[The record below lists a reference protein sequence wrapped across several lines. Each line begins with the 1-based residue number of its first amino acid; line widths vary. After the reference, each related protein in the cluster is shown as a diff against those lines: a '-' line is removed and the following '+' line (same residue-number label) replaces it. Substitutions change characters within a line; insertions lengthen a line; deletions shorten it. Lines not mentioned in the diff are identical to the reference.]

1 MIPSRTTTRGVFTSP
16 ASMASFRPKSD
27 TIQSNKPS
35 SVLVRPVGAKG
46 VADMS
51 KQRAIRNSW

>member
-1 MIPSRTTTRGVFTSP
+1 
-16 ASMASFRPKSD
+16 MASFRPKSE

-46 VADMS
+46 VADRS
-51 KQRAIRNSW
+51 KQRS